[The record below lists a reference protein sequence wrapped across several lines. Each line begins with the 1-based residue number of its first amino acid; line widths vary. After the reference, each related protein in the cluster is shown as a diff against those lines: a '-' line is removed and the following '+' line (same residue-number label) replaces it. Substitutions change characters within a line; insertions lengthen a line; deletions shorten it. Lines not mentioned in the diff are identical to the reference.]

1 MNTETEQVGS
11 FRTRLADDGSLE
23 VWARGWRL
31 ESQLYALVPMG
42 LALMFLLAPMSTPMR
57 AAGALVM
64 LGATLFVF
72 RMTKPGL
79 LLTREAVSIVSVVR
93 TKRFGWDLV
102 SGFMGERSHNEA
114 RILLVLQDEQRIT
127 LPGTL
132 DPAELDPYGDEG
144 QELSAA
150 DQLNRLQERAVG
162 GDLPK
167 PAVPVHPAADVRS
180 GQPTRKEQRSE
191 RKELR
196 QALKAVRLTP
206 ERTPEPE
213 QISAPPAPE
222 QISAPRAPDP
232 LPEGATRK
240 EQRGERKALRAALK
254 AVRLTPEGTVV
265 QEDAPDVDPT
275 ESRRSGRRSRRDRTP
290 ELVEVPIGDP
300 EASDGPPKRTRPEP
314 PPLNSNYPTP
324 VYIPQAEY
332 AQMLRDQAAAEKAAV
347 AAAAELRRL
356 AEVEEPDELA
366 VKEEFSDWASERSRS
381 AG

>member
-1 MNTETEQVGS
+1 MNTEQVGS
-11 FRTRLADDGSLE
+11 FRTRIADDGSLE

-79 LLTREAVSIVSVVR
+79 LFTREAVSIVSVVR

-114 RILLVLQDEQRIT
+114 RILLVLQDEKRVP

-150 DQLNRLQERAVG
+150 DQLNRLQERAMA

-167 PAVPVHPAADVRS
+167 PAVPVSP
-180 GQPTRKEQRSE
+180 G
-191 RKELR
+191 
-196 QALKAVRLTP
+196 
-206 ERTPEPE
+206 
-213 QISAPPAPE
+213 
-222 QISAPRAPDP
+222 
-232 LPEGATRK
+232 
-240 EQRGERKALRAALK
+240 
-254 AVRLTPEGTVV
+254 
-265 QEDAPDVDPT
+265 
-275 ESRRSGRRSRRDRTP
+275 
-290 ELVEVPIGDP
+290 
-300 EASDGPPKRTRPEP
+300 
-314 PPLNSNYPTP
+314 
-324 VYIPQAEY
+324 
-332 AQMLRDQAAAEKAAV
+332 
-347 AAAAELRRL
+347 
-356 AEVEEPDELA
+356 
-366 VKEEFSDWASERSRS
+366 SRS
-381 AG
+381 AIESANEEGAAERAEGTASSVEGRSAHAGGNA

>member
-11 FRTRLADDGSLE
+11 FRTRIADDGSLE

-64 LGATLFVF
+64 LGVTLFVF

-93 TKRFGWDLV
+93 TKRFGWDTV

-114 RILLVLQDEQRIT
+114 RILLVLQDEHRIT

-150 DQLNRLQERAVG
+150 DQLNRLQERAIE

-167 PAVPVHPAADVRS
+167 PAVPVLKAPDLRS
-180 GQPTRKEQRSE
+180 GKPTKKEQREE
-191 RKELR
+191 RKALR
-196 QALKAVRLTP
+196 HALKAVRLTP
-206 ERTPEPE
+206 EGTPEPT
-213 QISAPPAPE
+213 SAPH
-222 QISAPRAPDP
+222 APDP
-232 LPEGATRK
+232 LPDDATRK

-265 QEDAPDVDPT
+265 QENAPDVEPT
-275 ESRRSGRRSRRDRTP
+275 ETRRPGRRSRRDKTP
-290 ELVEVPIGDP
+290 DVVEVPIGDP
-300 EASDGPPKRTRPEP
+300 EASAGPPARTRPEP
-314 PPLNSNYPTP
+314 PPLNPNYPTP

-356 AEVEEPDELA
+356 AEVDEPDELA
-366 VKEEFSDWASERSRS
+366 VKEEFSDWAS
-381 AG
+381 